1 MHVCVALDF
10 IHIVTIN
17 ILYISFLTLTL
28 WLQLEIV
35 SRNSMFDWRKLNIA
49 LNIVN
54 LLNEISAVSQIIYIQ
69 AIIQMLRFPL
79 L

>member
-35 SRNSMFDWRKLNIA
+35 SRNSMFDWRKLKIA

>member
-35 SRNSMFDWRKLNIA
+35 SRNSMFDWRKLKVA

-54 LLNEISAVSQIIYIQ
+54 LLNEISAV
-69 AIIQMLRFPL
+69 
-79 L
+79 